1 MSFIKYFGVL
11 TMKQFSSLLLKNIL
25 TLIIVSAIGVC
36 LIIHPQNTVDGI
48 KTGFLLLGNNL
59 IPSLFPFMI
68 LSSYISE
75 SCIAQ
80 MISKVFEKPFK
91 LIFKTSGYGIIPFVL
106 GCLGGYPVGAK
117 TVCEFYESKKISQ
130 NDATRLLYWCINPSP
145 AFLITAVGTFMLGN
159 TKSGFLLYF
168 SCLLSSVT
176 IGFICRFLSSN
187 EIYLIENQGKK
198 LKESIFVKSVSKGS
212 EGMLAIC
219 GWVLTFCVLSSLC
232 DALNFPYSL
241 AYIIK
246 SAGEVTTGC
255 KNAVSSGLA
264 LPVIAGIAGF
274 GGFAVIC
281 QCASYSSVC
290 KVRLKYL
297 ISSRLINAALS
308 GIYCSALLKLFPQCE
323 NASVVISTNT
333 VTFTLYHS
341 IGAAIIL
348 IIMCALL
355 ILEVDN
361 HKKVC

>member
-1 MSFIKYFGVL
+1 
-11 TMKQFSSLLLKNIL
+11 MKRLSSLLLKNIL
-25 TLIIVSAIGVC
+25 TLAIVCAIGVC
-36 LIIHPQNTVDGI
+36 LIIHPQNTAEGI
-48 KTGFLLLGNNL
+48 KNGFLILGNNL
-59 IPSLFPFMI
+59 IPALFPFMV
-68 LSSYISE
+68 LSSYVSE
-75 SCIAQ
+75 SSVAR
-80 MISKVFEKPFK
+80 MISKLFEKSFK
-91 LIFKTSGYGIIPFVL
+91 LIFKTSGYGVIPFVL

-117 TVCEFYESKKISQ
+117 TVCEFYESKKLSQ

-176 IGFICRFLSSN
+176 IGFICRFLSN
-187 EIYLIENQGKK
+187 DEIYSIETEETKP
-198 LKESIFVKSVSKGS
+198 KENIFVKSVSKGS
-212 EGMLAIC
+212 EGMLSIC
-219 GWVLTFCVLSSLC
+219 GWVLTFCVLASLC

-241 AYIIK
+241 SYIIK

-290 KVRLKYL
+290 KVRMKYL
-297 ISSRLINAALS
+297 ICSRLINAALS
-308 GIYCSALLKLFPQCE
+308 GIYCSALLKIFPQCE
-323 NASVVISTNT
+323 NASVVISTSVT
-333 VTFTLYHS
+333 TFTLYHS

-361 HKKVC
+361 RKKMC

>member
-1 MSFIKYFGVL
+1 
-11 TMKQFSSLLLKNIL
+11 MKRLSSLLLKNIL
-25 TLIIVSAIGVC
+25 TLVIVSAIGVC
-36 LIIHPQNTVDGI
+36 LIIHPQNTAEGI
-48 KTGFLLLGNNL
+48 KNGFLLLGNNL
-59 IPSLFPFMI
+59 IPALFPFMV

-75 SCIAQ
+75 SSVAR
-80 MISKVFEKPFK
+80 MISKLFEKSFK
-91 LIFKTSGYGIIPFVL
+91 LIFKTSGYGVIPFVL

-117 TVCEFYESKKISQ
+117 TVSEFYKSNKISQ

-145 AFLITAVGTFMLGN
+145 AFLITAIGTFMLGN

-176 IGFICRFLSSN
+176 VGFICRFLSDD
-187 EIYLIENQGKK
+187 EIYPIETENIKPN
-198 LKESIFVKSVSKGS
+198 ENIFVKSVSKGS
-212 EGMLAIC
+212 EGMLGIC
-219 GWVLTFCVLSSLC
+219 GWVLTFCVLAALC
-232 DALNFPYSL
+232 DALKIPYSIS
-241 AYIIK
+241 YIIK
-246 SAGEVTTGC
+246 SVGEVTTGC

-281 QCASYSSVC
+281 QCASYSSECHV
-290 KVRLKYL
+290 KMKYL
-297 ISSRLINAALS
+297 ICSRLINAALS

-323 NASVVISTNT
+323 NASVVISTST
-333 VTFTLYHS
+333 TTFTLYHS

-361 HKKVC
+361 RKKMC

>member
-1 MSFIKYFGVL
+1 
-11 TMKQFSSLLLKNIL
+11 MKRLSSLLLKNIL
-25 TLIIVSAIGVC
+25 TLAIVCAIGVC
-36 LIIHPQNTVDGI
+36 LIIHPQNTAEGI
-48 KTGFLLLGNNL
+48 KNGFLILGNNL
-59 IPSLFPFMI
+59 IPALFPFMV
-68 LSSYISE
+68 LSSYVSE
-75 SCIAQ
+75 SSVAR
-80 MISKVFEKPFK
+80 MISKFFEKSFK
-91 LIFKTSGYGIIPFVL
+91 LIFKTSGYGVIPFVL

-117 TVCEFYESKKISQ
+117 TVCEFYESKKLSQ

-176 IGFICRFLSSN
+176 IGFICRFLSN
-187 EIYLIENQGKK
+187 DEIYSIETEETKP
-198 LKESIFVKSVSKGS
+198 KENIFVKSVSKGS
-212 EGMLAIC
+212 EGMLSIC
-219 GWVLTFCVLSSLC
+219 GWVLTFCVLASLC

-241 AYIIK
+241 SYIIK

-290 KVRLKYL
+290 KVRMKYL
-297 ISSRLINAALS
+297 ICSRLINAALS
-308 GIYCSALLKLFPQCE
+308 GIYCSALLKIFPQCE
-323 NASVVISTNT
+323 NASVVISTSVT
-333 VTFTLYHS
+333 TFTLYHS

-361 HKKVC
+361 RKKMC

>member
-1 MSFIKYFGVL
+1 
-11 TMKQFSSLLLKNIL
+11 MKRLSSLLLKNIL
-25 TLIIVSAIGVC
+25 TLVIVSAIGVC
-36 LIIHPQNTVDGI
+36 LIIHPQSTAEGI
-48 KTGFLLLGNNL
+48 KNGFLLLGNNL
-59 IPSLFPFMI
+59 IPSLFPFMV
-68 LSSYISE
+68 LSSYISG
-75 SCIAQ
+75 SNISQ
-80 MISKVFEKPFK
+80 MISKFFEKPFK
-91 LIFKTSGYGIIPFVL
+91 LIFKTSGYGVIPFIL

-176 IGFICRFLSSN
+176 VGFICRFLSN
-187 EIYLIENQGKK
+187 DEMYPIEKQRQKSTENV
-198 LKESIFVKSVSKGS
+198 FVKSVSKGS

-219 GWVLTFCVLSSLC
+219 GWVLTFCVLASLC
-232 DALNFPYSL
+232 DALKLPFSL
-241 AYIIK
+241 SYIIK
-246 SAGEVTTGC
+246 SVGEVTTGC

-290 KVRLKYL
+290 KVRIKYL
-297 ISSRLINAALS
+297 ICSRLINAALS

-323 NASVVISTNT
+323 NVSVVISTNAT
-333 VTFTLYHS
+333 TFTLYHS

-361 HKKVC
+361 RKKMC